1 MPSNI
6 EIKAHARNFE
16 EIRERA
22 EVLSERPAEVI
33 LQEDVFFRVEQGRL
47 KLRYLAPDRGQLI
60 YYSRPDLEGPKRS
73 EYHIYET
80 SDPGSLRQLLEL
92 AYGMRGSI
100 RKTRHLFLVG
110 QTRIHLDEVE
120 DLGKFVELE
129 VVMAPGQTDA
139 EGQAIAEDLINKL
152 GVERG
157 DLLEGAY
164 IDLLEKR

>member
-22 EVLSERPAEVI
+22 EVLSDRPVEVI
-33 LQEDVFFRVEQGRL
+33 SQEDVFFHVEQGRL

-80 SDPGSLRQLLEL
+80 GDPGSLRQLLEL
-92 AYGMRGSI
+92 AYGIRGLI

-120 DLGKFVELE
+120 GLGTFVELE
-129 VVMAPGQTDA
+129 VVMAPGQSDA

-152 GVERG
+152 GVQRS

-164 IDLLEKR
+164 IDLLEKQ

>member
-16 EIRERA
+16 ELRERA
-22 EVLSERPAEVI
+22 EVLSDRPVEVI
-33 LQEDVFFRVEQGRL
+33 LQEDIFFRVEQGRL
-47 KLRYLAPDRGQLI
+47 KLRYLARDRGQLI

-80 SDPGSLRQLLEL
+80 SDPGSLRRLLEL
-92 AYGMRGSI
+92 AYGIRGLI

-120 DLGKFVELE
+120 GLGKFVELE